1 MEFNE
6 LIFYEN
12 GSIKGDGIDS
22 INKFTILGEYDA

>member
-12 GSIKGDGIDS
+12 GTIKGDGIDS
-22 INKFTILGEYDA
+22 IAKFSIVGKYDA